1 MNREFEEKWV
11 EAWLR
16 HRIFEPEVN
25 RSQAKVFVNAPFP
38 YMNGPLHIGHA
49 FTYTR
54 LDAFARYKRMRG
66 YNVLFPFA
74 WHWTGEA
81 VAGQSVRLMKGDPAV
96 IKAFVEIDGIPKEE
110 LPKFTSPYN
119 LAEYYTRVSRTAL
132 QKLGLSVD
140 WSREF
145 FTTSYNKGF
154 SKFIEWQYQKLR
166 SKGYVIRGSH
176 PVVWCPSD
184 QSPTGDH
191 DRLEGEGVS
200 PEEFYIVY
208 FKMEDAF
215 LAAAT
220 FRPETIYGA
229 TNVWIL
235 PEGEYVKAKVDGR
248 TLIVSKE
255 FAQKIVDQERKV
267 EVVEALKG
275 AELVG
280 RRCTVPLSGQSVPI
294 LPAGF
299 VDVNYGTG
307 VVYSVPAHAP
317 YDWLALRDL
326 QRTPP
331 EDLEEIIKGIK
342 PISIIKVE
350 GFGEYPAIEIVDQLG
365 VRDQADKQA
374 EKATEII
381 YSKEFHTGVMKE
393 NCGQLSGLAVKDAKT
408 KVVEELI
415 SEGLGDRIYDL
426 PEVVRCRCGT
436 RCIVK
441 ILRDQWFLNYSDLQ
455 WKEKVRRH
463 VESMTVLP
471 EEARAWI
478 LATVNWLNNWPCT
491 RKTGM
496 GTPLPWDREWI
507 VETLSDSTIYMAY
520 YIVSKYVNRGE
531 ILPEQM
537 SPEFFDYVL
546 LKEGNI
552 NDISKKTGLSSQVIN
567 RVCEDFAYWYPVDL
581 RNSAKELI
589 PNHLTFFLYQHT
601 AIFPPEYWPKGISV
615 NGMITIEGKK
625 MSKSRGIF
633 TTIAKEMEKYGA
645 DVVRASLIYGAEQ
658 MDDPDWNENIA
669 KLMQQKI
676 DSLYDMVL
684 ELRKKSVERE
694 RGIFEKLLL
703 AEVKNMIV
711 SVAEN
716 LESMKTKTA
725 FQIAFFDIQNS
736 IRKYLRQVETPEKS
750 TIEEVTDYWIKGL
763 APFIPFVC
771 EELWH
776 QIGGKTFVSK
786 EAWPSLTLSE
796 EDMSLQTQSRLVE
809 YLISDIREIQKITKT
824 ASKKTYIYVA
834 PKELTEI
841 ALEYVAAVEEGLP
854 QKEAIKR
861 ASTKVKDKKLLSYI
875 PQLIK
880 HVNMVDKDLFR
891 EIRRIKEFSEFETY
905 QINLKYIERETET
918 EVEIAYSNQPK
929 IYDPKNK
936 AKNALPFRPAIY
948 LE

>member
-601 AIFPPEYWPKGISV
+601 AIFPPEHWPKGISV

-703 AEVKNMIV
+703 AEVKNMII

-776 QIGGKTFVSK
+776 QIGGKTFISK

-861 ASTKVKDKKLLSYI
+861 VSTKVKDKKLLSYI

>member
-1 MNREFEEKWV
+1 MNRESEEKWV
-11 EAWLR
+11 QAW
-16 HRIFEPEVN
+16 HHNKIFEAEVN
-25 RSQAKVFVNAPFP
+25 PSQAKIFVNAPFP

-54 LDAFARYKRMRG
+54 LDAFARYKRMKG

-81 VAGQSVRLMKGDPAV
+81 VAGQSVRLMKGDPDV
-96 IKAFVEIDGIPKEE
+96 IRAFVEIDGIPKEE
-110 LPKFTSPYN
+110 LSKFTSPYN
-119 LAEYYTRVSRTAL
+119 LAEYYTKVSRAAL

-166 SKGYVIRGSH
+166 SKGYVVKGSH

-208 FKMEDAF
+208 FKIEDGF

-220 FRPETIYGA
+220 FRPETIYGT

-235 PEGEYVKAKVDGR
+235 PEGEYVKAKVDGT

-255 FAQKIVDQERKV
+255 FAQKIVDQEKKV
-267 EVVEALKG
+267 EVVETLKG
-275 AELVG
+275 RELIG

-294 LPAGF
+294 LPASF

-317 YDWLALRDL
+317 YDWLAFRDL
-326 QRTPP
+326 QRSPP
-331 EDLEEIIKGIK
+331 EDLREIIKDVK

-350 GFGEYPAIEIVDQLG
+350 GFGEYPAVEIVEQLKVKDQN
-365 VRDQADKQA
+365 DKQA

-381 YSKEFHTGVMKE
+381 YSREFHTGVMKE
-393 NCGQLSGLAVKDAKT
+393 NCGQLSGLPVKDAKT
-408 KVVEELI
+408 KVVEKLL
-415 SEGLGDRIYDL
+415 SEKLGDKIYDL

-436 RCIVK
+436 RCTVK
-441 ILRDQWFLNYSDLQ
+441 ILRDQWFLNYSDQ
-455 WKEKVRRH
+455 EWKEKVRRH

-471 EEARAWI
+471 EEAKAWI

-520 YIVSKYVNRGE
+520 YIISKYVNKGE

-537 SPEFFDYVL
+537 NPEFFDYVL
-546 LKEGNI
+546 LKEGNA
-552 NDISKKTGLSSQVIN
+552 DELSKKTGISVQTIN
-567 RVCEDFAYWYPVDL
+567 RICDDFSYWYPVDL

-589 PNHLTFFLYQHT
+589 PNHLTFFLYQHI
-601 AIFPPEYWPKGISV
+601 AIFPPTLWPKGISV

-633 TTIAKEMEKYGA
+633 TTIAKEMERYGA
-645 DVVRASLIYGAEQ
+645 DVVRASLVYGAEQ

-676 DSLYDMVL
+676 DNLYDTVL
-684 ELRKKSVERE
+684 ELRRNSVERGK
-694 RGIFEKLLL
+694 GIFEKLLL
-703 AEVKNMIV
+703 AEIKRMIV

-725 FQIAFFDIQNS
+725 FQTAFFDIQNT
-736 IRKYLRQVETPEKS
+736 IRKYLRQVQAPEKS
-750 TIEEVTDYWIKGL
+750 TVEEVLDYWIKAL
-763 APFIPFVC
+763 APFTPFVC

-776 QIGGKTFVSK
+776 QMGNQTFISK
-786 EAWPSLTLSE
+786 ETWPSPTLTE
-796 EDMSLQTQSRLVE
+796 EDITLQTQSKLVE
-809 YLISDIREIQKITKT
+809 HLISDIREIQKITRT
-824 ASKKTYIYVA
+824 TSKKTYIYVA
-834 PKELTEI
+834 PKELAEMTVEYMTEI
-841 ALEYVAAVEEGLP
+841 EEGIP

-861 ASTKVKDKKLLSYI
+861 ASAKAKDKKSLNYI

-880 HVNMVDKDLFR
+880 HANTIDKDLIK
-891 EIRRIKEFSEFETY
+891 EIRKIGEFSEFETY
-905 QINLKYIERETET
+905 QRYIKYIEKETET
-918 EVEIAYSNQPK
+918 EVKISYSDQPK
-929 IYDPKNK
+929 IYDPKNR

-948 LE
+948 IE

>member
-601 AIFPPEYWPKGISV
+601 AIFPPEHWPKGISV

-703 AEVKNMIV
+703 AEVKNMII

-776 QIGGKTFVSK
+776 QIGGKTFISK

-861 ASTKVKDKKLLSYI
+861 VSTKVKDKKLLSYI

-929 IYDPKNK
+929 MYDPKNK

>member
-601 AIFPPEYWPKGISV
+601 AIFPPEHWPKGISV

-703 AEVKNMIV
+703 AEVKNMII

-776 QIGGKTFVSK
+776 QIGGKTFISK

>member
-331 EDLEEIIKGIK
+331 EDLEEIIKGVK

-601 AIFPPEYWPKGISV
+601 AIFPPEHWPKGISV

-703 AEVKNMIV
+703 AEVKNMII

-776 QIGGKTFVSK
+776 QIGGKTFISK

-809 YLISDIREIQKITKT
+809 YLISDIREIQKMTKT

-861 ASTKVKDKKLLSYI
+861 VSTKVKDKKLLSYI

-929 IYDPKNK
+929 MYDPKNK

>member
-331 EDLEEIIKGIK
+331 EDLEEIIKGVK

-601 AIFPPEYWPKGISV
+601 AIFPPEHWPKGISV

-703 AEVKNMIV
+703 AEVKNMII

-776 QIGGKTFVSK
+776 QIGGKTFISK

-809 YLISDIREIQKITKT
+809 YLISDIREIQKMTKT

-861 ASTKVKDKKLLSYI
+861 VSTKVKDKKLLSYI

-929 IYDPKNK
+929 IYDQKNK

>member
-331 EDLEEIIKGIK
+331 EDLEEIIKGVK

-601 AIFPPEYWPKGISV
+601 AIFPPEHWPKGISV

-703 AEVKNMIV
+703 AEVKNMII

-776 QIGGKTFVSK
+776 QIGGKTFISK

-861 ASTKVKDKKLLSYI
+861 VSTKVKDKKLLSYI

-929 IYDPKNK
+929 MYDPKNK

>member
-331 EDLEEIIKGIK
+331 EDLEEIIKGVK

-601 AIFPPEYWPKGISV
+601 AIFPPEHWPKGISV

-694 RGIFEKLLL
+694 RGIFEKLVL
-703 AEVKNMIV
+703 AEVKNMII

-776 QIGGKTFVSK
+776 QIGGKTFISK

-861 ASTKVKDKKLLSYI
+861 VSTKVKDKKLLSYI